1 MSLITVDTA
10 KSVQIGREKVA
21 LNRQRAYAKEA
32 DPIGLQVLRGEATEA
47 EWLQKIAEIK
57 SRYPYATE

>member
-10 KSVQIGREKVA
+10 KSAQIEREKVA

-32 DPIGLQVLRGEATEA
+32 DLIGLQFIRGEATEA

-57 SRYPYATE
+57 SRYPYTAE